1 MNMGRAILKF
11 ILILSIAGIFSNNG
25 YSQSFDYK
33 ENSVYIYNF
42 IKYSIWS
49 PQKTNIQVGV
59 IGNSPVES
67 ELKNLLN
74 KKKSGNINYSIRNI
88 NLSESKSVDVIIIS
102 SSSSDLVK
110 KVDKLTSHLP
120 ILIISEKEN
129 QCHQGACISFTINE
143 DNNYKTEYQLSLRN
157 CKLRGIGIGEQILN
171 NALLT
176 R

>member
-1 MNMGRAILKF
+1 MGRAILKF
-11 ILILSIAGIFSNNG
+11 IIILSIASIFSKNA

-74 KKKSGNINYSIRNI
+74 KKKSGNINYSIKNI

-102 SSSSDLVK
+102 SSSADLVK
-110 KVDKLTSHLP
+110 KVDKLTSRLP